1 MTDTYE
7 RINKLSHGYIT
18 ISKTADLTQTRTRYI
33 FFLTKND
40 NKDSIIKKL
49 SVYLAG
55 SRIMYSVEVVTLKET
70 LGPPHFRGNGVRVL
84 VDTPIRLQE
93 TDGKCI
99 ELFKIVNNDL
109 QFSDDAPIELNNKLR
124 TKPLLYTTTMNN
136 GVFSRLPSIESLKP
150 SDEVP
155 TIVFG
160 ETFTPEYKKAFEC
173 VQLITLKEEWCTTPY
188 SRDILVLHGPSGIG
202 KSFIANLLKLT
213 FHSIDV
219 YNIFEANL
227 YNKFDDKFDM
237 IEYISE
243 HTIGIII
250 IGDRE
255 GSETLESITTNLS
268 EEYNIIP
275 IEFQYM

>member
-1 MTDTYE
+1 
-7 RINKLSHGYIT
+7 
-18 ISKTADLTQTRTRYI
+18 
-33 FFLTKND
+33 
-40 NKDSIIKKL
+40 
-49 SVYLAG
+49 
-55 SRIMYSVEVVTLKET
+55 
-70 LGPPHFRGNGVRVL
+70 
-84 VDTPIRLQE
+84 
-93 TDGKCI
+93 
-99 ELFKIVNNDL
+99 
-109 QFSDDAPIELNNKLR
+109 
-124 TKPLLYTTTMNN
+124 MNN